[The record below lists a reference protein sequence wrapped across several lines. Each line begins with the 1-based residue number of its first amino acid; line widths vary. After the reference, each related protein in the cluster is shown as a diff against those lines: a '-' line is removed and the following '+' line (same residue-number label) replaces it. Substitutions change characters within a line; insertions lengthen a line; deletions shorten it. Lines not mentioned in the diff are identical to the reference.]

1 MPGYMIVYSTVSDPA
16 RFAEY
21 VRAVGPL
28 IASHGGRMLGRSVP
42 PVVLEG
48 VRVRLGGGGAGV
60 LGLARLCRGAQVA
73 RAGRGVPG
81 HRRGRAGLSPTSS
94 TACRR

>member
-48 VRVRLGGGGAGV
+48 TWNWQAATVFEFASVAAVQAFWASPAYAEVHRLRVRAAEFQAIAVGA
-60 LGLARLCRGAQVA
+60 
-73 RAGRGVPG
+73 PG
-81 HRRGRAGLSPTSS
+81 
-94 TACRR
+94 